1 MEELRGNGSVKR
13 SLSNIEISDDEEFLG
28 FNAAEQNDSRNM
40 IQNIKKIC
48 TDSSSDETTSKRHLA
63 NRTTDILD
71 PVYKLPF
78 KYGWKRELVLRAE
91 PTMSKEK
98 GEVYYI
104 TPSGKKLRTRHEIQV
119 HLHDDLTIHN
129 FTLVKEAIG
138 ASPDDEIIRPA
149 KYYNYARRSNID
161 PVVNESS
168 IQTLGKRV
176 PKPKMPKGASPPPPM
191 NVHNTSLSSPSQFS
205 SLSTSSNNKIF
216 SKDNH
221 QDFNKSSN
229 SSKKLSVGSGK
240 GSKQKGDAR
249 CTIHCL
255 SALGKIPQL
264 QCKICLCLFHH
275 ECAKASENQ
284 NTTFICENCNI
295 KFSNSSQN
303 ALKKHHQLQPPTNK
317 THNFE
322 SHPQT
327 VITYNGKKFIMYESD
342 ESNVNFD
349 PKTNREVAQKTEA
362 GSKTSNS
369 RNDTLHS
376 SVSPFN
382 FSSNFLQNVSIGF
395 DVLLHT
401 FQYLKVQELQR
412 AARVCRMWNLVANSS
427 ILWRTVRMKNSSIH
441 DWDGFV
447 KTLKRNGTTH
457 LDLRKVLM
465 GNQEEAWRDFSAKI
479 AELDQLRGID
489 LCRCTPNI
497 VENLF
502 NTNPNL
508 RVINAISL
516 KDERINLENL
526 SSKNSA
532 LEELRLRSTHANGI
546 VLLNVDFS
554 PFINMR
560 HLSLTTVEN
569 LASIFEN
576 NFLAQMTNL
585 VSLELGNCDQ
595 LNDQQFSDNLMQ
607 LNQLGRL
614 RIEKG
619 SQNFNINLILETI
632 AKHLPNL
639 HQLELINCDV
649 KNNFVEAIKEC
660 QQLQRLLLIPTYVS
674 QSAATNFMIM
684 QGVMSL
690 TNLTSIHW
698 VVTNELLRVTELYL
712 DQSDNSQKG
721 KKSPDKH
728 NAVSTTKLKDCIPVL
743 KPVPGK
749 EDEEED
755 DSNNVNK
762 QQQVEIV
769 ALKIVESILSKKL
782 GETKVKLLKVPHANT
797 WRQSLEL

>member
-1 MEELRGNGSVKR
+1 M
-13 SLSNIEISDDEEFLG
+13 
-28 FNAAEQNDSRNM
+28 
-40 IQNIKKIC
+40 
-48 TDSSSDETTSKRHLA
+48 
-63 NRTTDILD
+63 
-71 PVYKLPF
+71 
-78 KYGWKRELVLRAE
+78 
-91 PTMSKEK
+91 
-98 GEVYYI
+98 
-104 TPSGKKLRTRHEIQV
+104 
-119 HLHDDLTIHN
+119 
-129 FTLVKEAIG
+129 
-138 ASPDDEIIRPA
+138 
-149 KYYNYARRSNID
+149 
-161 PVVNESS
+161 
-168 IQTLGKRV
+168 
-176 PKPKMPKGASPPPPM
+176 
-191 NVHNTSLSSPSQFS
+191 
-205 SLSTSSNNKIF
+205 
-216 SKDNH
+216 
-221 QDFNKSSN
+221 
-229 SSKKLSVGSGK
+229 
-240 GSKQKGDAR
+240 
-249 CTIHCL
+249 
-255 SALGKIPQL
+255 
-264 QCKICLCLFHH
+264 
-275 ECAKASENQ
+275 
-284 NTTFICENCNI
+284 
-295 KFSNSSQN
+295 
-303 ALKKHHQLQPPTNK
+303 
-317 THNFE
+317 
-322 SHPQT
+322 
-327 VITYNGKKFIMYESD
+327 
-342 ESNVNFD
+342 
-349 PKTNREVAQKTEA
+349 
-362 GSKTSNS
+362 
-369 RNDTLHS
+369 
-376 SVSPFN
+376 SPFN
-382 FSSNFLQNVSIGF
+382 FSTNFLQNVSIGF

-479 AELDQLRGID
+479 GELDQLRGID

-502 NTNPNL
+502 NSNPDL
-508 RVINAISL
+508 KVINAISL

-526 SSKNSA
+526 TSKNSA

-554 PFINMR
+554 PFVNMR
-560 HLSLTTVEN
+560 HLSLTTIEN

-576 NFLAQMTNL
+576 NFLAKMTNL
-585 VSLELGNCDQ
+585 ESLELGNCDQ
-595 LNDQQFSDNLMQ
+595 LNDQQFSDNLMH

-619 SQNFNINLILETI
+619 SQNFNINLILEAI

-690 TNLTSIHW
+690 TNLTCIHW

-728 NAVSTTKLKDCIPVL
+728 NAVSATKLKDCIPVL

-755 DSNNVNK
+755 DPNNANK

-782 GETKVKLLKVPHANT
+782 GDTKVKLLKVPHANT